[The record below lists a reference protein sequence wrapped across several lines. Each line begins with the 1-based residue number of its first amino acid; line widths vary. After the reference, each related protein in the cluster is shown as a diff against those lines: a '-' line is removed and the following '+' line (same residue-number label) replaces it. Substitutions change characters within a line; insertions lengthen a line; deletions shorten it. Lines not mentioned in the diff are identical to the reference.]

1 MTRRGACLLVIP
13 LLTTGCARHDRKRI
27 AVIPKGRTHMFWQSI
42 HAGAVAAGRESN
54 VEIIWNGP
62 SVEADSSGQLQIVDA
77 MINQRVDAIAL
88 APVDKTAMVSV
99 VERAA
104 RQNIPVV
111 IFDSG
116 VDTQNFVSYVATD
129 NYAAG
134 QAGAARMAKIL
145 GGRGKVVIVATQP
158 GSASTMLR
166 EQGFE
171 DAVAKSYPAIQILEK
186 RYGLPG
192 DLQRLRFQLRLS

>member
-1 MTRRGACLLVIP
+1 
-13 LLTTGCARHDRKRI
+13 
-27 AVIPKGRTHMFWQSI
+27 VIPKGRTHMFWQSI
-42 HAGAVAAGRESN
+42 HAGAVAAARESN
-54 VEIIWNGP
+54 VDIIWNGP

-116 VDTQNFVSYVATD
+116 VDTENFVAQAATD
-129 NYAAG
+129 HY
-134 QAGAARMAKIL
+134 
-145 GGRGKVVIVATQP
+145 RGDPTRA
-158 GSASTMLR
+158 
-166 EQGFE
+166 EQ
-171 DAVAKSYPAIQILEK
+171 K
-186 RYGLPG
+186 
-192 DLQRLRFQLRLS
+192 